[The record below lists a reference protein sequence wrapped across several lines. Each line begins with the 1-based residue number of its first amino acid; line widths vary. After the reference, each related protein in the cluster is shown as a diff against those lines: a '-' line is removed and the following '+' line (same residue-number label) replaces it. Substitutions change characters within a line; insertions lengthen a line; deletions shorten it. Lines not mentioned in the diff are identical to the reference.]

1 MKLFYK
7 LSFSWNSSCPFALHV
22 TFRSRAWLLS
32 FHVRKKGK
40 IRSTISIL
48 TYFMPLVFFY
58 MPRDHQKTVGFLMFL
73 GGIER
78 EQLIETFVLWSFLQD
93 KAEKKLRWSFSYK
106 GKIQILIEINTVNY
120 WCNHFLI
127 SIVTKNL
134 RISALYPRTL
144 QVFGARQ
151 KF

>member
-1 MKLFYK
+1 
-7 LSFSWNSSCPFALHV
+7 
-22 TFRSRAWLLS
+22 
-32 FHVRKKGK
+32 
-40 IRSTISIL
+40 
-48 TYFMPLVFFY
+48 
-58 MPRDHQKTVGFLMFL
+58 MFL